1 MSGAVIEALWDLRVQ
16 GCQFLKT
23 GGPGESRAAR
33 VICHEKLRPCSG

>member
-23 GGPGESRAAR
+23 GPGESRAAR